1 MALLIIAPDIK
12 VTSWVKYLGT
22 LEPGIEIRV
31 WPEVGD
37 ADEIEFALCWNH
49 PLGELSKFKN
59 LKCIASLGAGVDHL
73 LRDPDLPDG
82 VPVTRVV
89 EYSMAQSMSEYVV
102 LSVLNYCRQLDAYRS
117 DQDQRHWQ
125 PRRPRLAEDT
135 HIGIMGLGQL
145 GCDAAN
151 KLKCLGFTVS
161 GWSRTPKNIDGVQCF
176 AGEDEFENFLSRS
189 QILICLLPLTP
200 STKGILNRKMFD
212 RLPQD
217 AYVINVA
224 RGQHLVEKDLIQAL
238 DSGNLSGACLDV
250 FDIEPLP
257 AGHPFWR
264 HPKIKVTPHISSITF
279 PKAVAPQI
287 IENYRR
293 AKTGKRLLNVVN
305 LKRGY

>member
-12 VTSWVKYLGT
+12 PTSWIKHLGE

-31 WPEVGD
+31 WPEVGNSR
-37 ADEIEFALCWNH
+37 EVEFALCWNH
-49 PLGELSKFKN
+49 PPGELSKYKN

-73 LRDPDLPDG
+73 TRDPHLPDS

-89 EYSMAQSMSEYVV
+89 EESMAQSMSEYVV
-102 LSVLNYCRQLDAYRS
+102 LSVLNYCRQFDAYRA

-125 PRRPRLAEDT
+125 PRKPRLAEDT
-135 HIGIMGLGQL
+135 LIGIMGLGQL
-145 GCDAAN
+145 GSDAAK
-151 KLKCLGFTVS
+151 KLRYIGFRVS
-161 GWSRTPKNIDGVQCF
+161 GWSRTPKNINGVQCF
-176 AGEDEFENFLSRS
+176 AGKDGFENFLSRS

-200 STKGILNRKMFD
+200 STKGILNRKTFD
-212 RLPQD
+212 QLPD
-217 AYVINVA
+217 GAYVINVA
-224 RGQHLVEKDLIQAL
+224 RGQHLVENDLIAAL
-238 DSGNLSGACLDV
+238 DSGRLAGACLDV
-250 FDIEPLP
+250 FDVEPLP
-257 AGHPFWR
+257 VSHPFWR

-293 AKTGKRLLNVVN
+293 AKTGRPLLNVVD

>member
-49 PLGELSKFKN
+49 PLGELSKYKN

-102 LSVLNYCRQLDAYRS
+102 LSVLNYCRRLDAYRS
-117 DQDQRHWQ
+117 NQDQRHWQ
-125 PRRPRLAEDT
+125 PRRPRLAKDT

-151 KLKCLGFTVS
+151 KLKYLGFTVS

-176 AGEDEFENFLSRS
+176 AGEDGFENFLSRS

-200 STKGILNRKMFD
+200 STKGILNRKTFE
-212 RLPQD
+212 RLPRD

-238 DSGNLSGACLDV
+238 DSGKLSGACLDV
-250 FDIEPLP
+250 FAIEPLP
-257 AGHPFWR
+257 ADHPFWG
-264 HPKIKVTPHISSITF
+264 HPKIRVTPHISSITF

-293 AKTGKRLLNVVN
+293 AKTGKRLLNVVD

>member
-49 PLGELSKFKN
+49 PLGELSKYKN

>member
-31 WPEVGD
+31 WPEVGE

-49 PLGELSKFKN
+49 PLGELSKYKN
-59 LKCIASLGAGVDHL
+59 LKGIASLGAGVDHL

-102 LSVLNYCRQLDAYRS
+102 LSALNYCRQFDAYRS
-117 DQDQRHWQ
+117 DQDQKHWQ
-125 PRRPRLAEDT
+125 PRRPRPAEDT

-145 GCDAAN
+145 GCDAAK
-151 KLKCLGFTVS
+151 KLSYLGFTVS

-176 AGEDEFENFLSRS
+176 AGEGGFDNFLSRS

-200 STKGILNRKMFD
+200 STKGILNRKTFD
-212 RLPQD
+212 RLPRD

-238 DSGNLSGACLDV
+238 DSGKLSGACLDV

-264 HPKIKVTPHISSITF
+264 HPKIRITPHISSITF

-293 AKTGKRLLNVVN
+293 AKTGRGLLNVVD